1 MALKEAAQRQGRKLL
16 EAAKFMGAGLLVGLA
31 LAGVFALALERS
43 AAKKPDRDQIH
54 ITEIDPEEGKSKEKE
69 ITIEYVDKKLE
80 KLGELSTAQMTYTGL

>member
-54 ITEIDPEEGKSKEKE
+54 IR
-69 ITIEYVDKKLE
+69 TIFHFV
-80 KLGELSTAQMTYTGL
+80 STTYQ

>member
-43 AAKKPDRDQIH
+43 APK
-54 ITEIDPEEGKSKEKE
+54 
-69 ITIEYVDKKLE
+69 
-80 KLGELSTAQMTYTGL
+80 